1 MSKFLYMAILMVSVS
16 CLYVQGKTVSKDTVA
31 FHENRVVSIDSARLS
46 EISGKVKEYLTRIE
60 TEPADLQKRE
70 ADFLI
75 ETCSDSLVRQA
86 VALNIYDF
94 YLKSKIMGTEAV
106 AVHMCDKW
114 FIPGK
119 IKMHSD
125 IDLMNARIYAEFNRS
140 SLIGMQAPELE
151 LLDSLGN
158 SVTLFPSTEK
168 HPETIFSP
176 TETGRYS
183 ILFCYSTDCPR
194 CLAESI
200 MLGNILENSDFNA
213 DLYAINTGRNRNE
226 WIEYVRNHMNINSE
240 YAGIYHLW
248 DPHTSSGFQ
257 IKYGIMQTP
266 GLFLVNPEG
275 TITGRRLDAISLEK
289 LLQTALTQVSTEYG
303 SDESR
308 EFYDKVFAPYG
319 DSLEC
324 KDIISIAEYIEK
336 TSLERGNTMLF
347 KQMEGDLLYYL
358 AGKKEKA
365 YKCGLEYVIKNG
377 ILGKD
382 IWTSP
387 DDSMKVRD
395 FALIM
400 QELLDR
406 CRPGAEI
413 HDVKVPA
420 TLLKKGRGD
429 SIKEKEGKF
438 HLSSFG
444 GKKRIII
451 FYTEG
456 CETCKAEREAAR
468 KLLAGKPSEKTSI
481 LEVNM
486 DLMFSSYPDIAQEL
500 FDCFDLIALPF
511 IVETDSKGIVTDRYI
526 SLIQ

>member
-1 MSKFLYMAILMVSVS
+1 MSKSLYTAILTVLVS
-16 CLYVQGKTVSKDTVA
+16 CLYAQGKTVSTDTVA
-31 FHENRVVSIDSARLS
+31 FHEDRVVSIDSSKLS
-46 EISGKVKEYLTRIE
+46 AIAEKVKAYLANIE
-60 TEPADLQKRE
+60 TEPAEIQKRE
-70 ADFLI
+70 ADFMI

-106 AVHMCDKW
+106 AVYICDKW
-114 FIPGK
+114 FTSGK
-119 IKMHSD
+119 IQMHSE

-140 SLIGMQAPELE
+140 SLIGMQAPELA

-158 SVTLFPSTEK
+158 SITLFPKKGTE
-168 HPETIFSP
+168 TVLSP
-176 TETGRYS
+176 TGTGRYS
-183 ILFCYSTDCPR
+183 ILFFYSTDCPR

-200 MLGNILENSDFNA
+200 MMRNILENSDFNA
-213 DLYAINTGRNRNE
+213 DLYAINTGRSRKE
-226 WIEYVRNHMNINSE
+226 WTDYIRNHLNVNSGHT
-240 YAGIYHLW
+240 GIFHLW
-248 DPHTSSGFQ
+248 DPQTSSGFQ
-257 IKYGIMQTP
+257 MKYGIMQTP
-266 GLFLVNPEG
+266 GLFLINPEG
-275 TITGRRLDAISLEK
+275 RIIGRRLDAISLEK
-289 LLQTALTQVSTEYG
+289 LLQTALTQISTEYG
-303 SDESR
+303 SDESS

-324 KDIISIAEYIEK
+324 KDITSIAEYIEK

-365 YKCGLEYVIKNG
+365 YKCGLDYVIRHG
-377 ILGKD
+377 ILEKD
-382 IWTSP
+382 VWTTP
-387 DDSMKVRD
+387 EDSMKVRD

-406 CRPGAEI
+406 CRPGTKI

-420 TLLKKGRGD
+420 TLLKKGRAD
-429 SIKEKEGKF
+429 SISEKNGEFRLTSFRGKR
-438 HLSSFG
+438 
-444 GKKRIII
+444 RIII

-456 CETCKAEREAAR
+456 CEACKAEREAAR
-468 KLLAGKPSEKTSI
+468 KLLADKSSEKTNI

-486 DLMFSSYPDIAQEL
+486 DMLFSSYPDIAQEL
-500 FDCFDLIALPF
+500 FDCFDLISLPF
-511 IVETDSKGIVTDRYI
+511 IVETDSKGIVTDRYV